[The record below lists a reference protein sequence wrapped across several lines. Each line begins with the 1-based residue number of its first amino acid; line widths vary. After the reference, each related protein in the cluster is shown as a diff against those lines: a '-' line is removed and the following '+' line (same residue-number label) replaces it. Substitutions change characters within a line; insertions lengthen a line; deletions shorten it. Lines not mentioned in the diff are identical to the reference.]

1 MYTLFLLLD
10 GLIVAAAAGSAW
22 LWWAASRR
30 KVRRIRRDEVL
41 DAADINRIVVAM
53 NRAQML
59 NSRAAVAT
67 GCAAFLAILRLW
79 FDAAA
84 MG

>member
-1 MYTLFLLLD
+1 MFILILD
-10 GLIVAAAAGSAW
+10 VLIVCAAGGSAW

-30 KVRRIRRDEVL
+30 KVRPVRRDEVL
-41 DAADINRIVVAM
+41 DAADINRIVTAM
-53 NRAQML
+53 NRAQIL

-84 MG
+84 IG